1 MKKFLCSILF
11 LAVAL
16 SAMAERHT
24 DKLLRELRNPK
35 SDYVF
40 VIAHRADWRNFP
52 ENSLEAIESAI
63 QMGVDI
69 VELDVHRTADGEL
82 VVCHDKTI
90 DRTTNGKGRIEEMTL
105 AEIQAL
111 RLLNHDG
118 TVSNET
124 IPTLE
129 QVLALCKGRC
139 PLLLEIKKKRDDQY
153 PGIEALAD
161 SIVKAHGME
170 KEVVFQSFNDD
181 VLFKLHAIDESLRL
195 EKLLVA
201 KCGNLILDNSFAKFS
216 WEKYD
221 FVASF
226 NIFRLFASK
235 RFIRTMH
242 AHGKE
247 VKVWTINKPNKA
259 PKEADGIISDRPDLF
274 IAK

>member
-1 MKKFLCSILF
+1 MSISYQ
-11 LAVAL
+11 L
-16 SAMAERHT
+16 SIIMAT
-24 DKLLRELRNPK
+24 MI
-35 SDYVF
+35 
-40 VIAHRADWRNFP
+40 IAHRGGALLGT
-52 ENSLEAIESAI
+52 ENSLSCIEKGIATGAN
-63 QMGVDI
+63 MVEVD
-69 VELDVHRTADGEL
+69 LHLTADRHI
-82 VVCHDKTI
+82 VVCHDQRVN
-90 DRTTNGKGRIEEMTL
+90 RTTNGKGSIEQMTL
-105 AEIQAL
+105 EQIQSL

-181 VLFKLHAIDESLRL
+181 VLFKLHALDPSLRL
-195 EKLLVA
+195 EKLLIFR
-201 KCGNLILDNSFAKFS
+201 CGSVLIDNGFAKFS

-242 AHGKE
+242 EHGKE
-247 VKVWTINKPNKA
+247 VKVWTVNDPNKA
-259 PKEADGIISDRPDLF
+259 PQDADGIISDRPDAFLPL
-274 IAK
+274 